1 MHPTQQPTIDRSE
14 TPAAVLRHAAIY
26 LWRYGWIKAAF
37 YHQPDPDLE
46 LPFPPACTVGAIRA
60 AVFGQ
65 PMDALYDTTG
75 SQLDDPDHTRLVDQ
89 CIASP
94 TRPGQRGRPRIRSRR
109 CSGTLDVI
117 ADWNDTAE
125 RTIADVLIALYCAAD
140 DWDAAHP
147 LQRNDS
153 TPVAGGQ
160 S

>member
-1 MHPTQQPTIDRSE
+1 MHPTQQPTADRSE

-46 LPFPPACTVGAIRA
+46 LPFPPACAVGAIRA
-60 AVFGQ
+60 AVFGR
-65 PMDALYDTTG
+65 PMDALYDTAG
-75 SQLDDPDHTRLVDQ
+75 SQLDDPDHNGLVDQ
-89 CIASP
+89 CIAAQQVLAKEVDPEFDPDVSV
-94 TRPGQRGRPRIRSRR
+94 
-109 CSGTLDVI
+109 TLDVI

-147 LQRNDS
+147 LHHKDS
-153 TPVAGGQ
+153 TQRVGGGK

>member
-1 MHPTQQPTIDRSE
+1 MHPTQQQSLERSE

-75 SQLDDPDHTRLVDQ
+75 SQLDDPNHTKLVDQ
-89 CIASP
+89 CIAA
-94 TRPGQRGRPRIRSRR
+94 QRVLAKEVDPEFDPDM
-109 CSGTLDVI
+109 SGTLDVI
-117 ADWNDTAE
+117 ADWNDTTE

-140 DWDAAHP
+140 DWDAVHP
-147 LQRNDS
+147 LRRNDS
-153 TPVAGGQ
+153 TPSVLGGQ